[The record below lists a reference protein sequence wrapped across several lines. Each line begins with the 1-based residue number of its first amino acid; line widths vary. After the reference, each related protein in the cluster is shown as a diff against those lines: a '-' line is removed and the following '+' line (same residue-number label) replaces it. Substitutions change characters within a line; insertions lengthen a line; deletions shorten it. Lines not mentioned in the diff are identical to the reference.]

1 MPPKEQR
8 QPEVKQDPVDKAH
21 EPEPAWVAALF
32 KRLEIVDDKVTKLNP
47 RIDALEDKMATR
59 NAGSDS
65 SDDESDHR
73 SNRSKDDN
81 SRNRRRGRSRSRSR
95 ERRRSRDN
103 SRQRCRNRSYDHG
116 DTYKDRRPRFRTDS
130 LTPVR
135 YGDDVATW
143 LVEMDHIVL
152 KHGEEIVCPEIF
164 GHCFQSGDAIK
175 LWYMGLDPDLRRLYT
190 TGSGCWQRFRNVM
203 ERRFTADVGLRQ
215 LAAEDRSRLPDETYA
230 EFAIKKVALI
240 RTSFAHLDEG
250 AMIAMVK
257 RKLDWEA
264 ARFCREKTTV
274 NAFVSELIEYDNLR
288 DMQTGRRQPQAPTR
302 LTQQGH
308 GQQHAYGPQ
317 SYPPQSSGP
326 RAYEQKLEQRGYPFG
341 HDYRD
346 ESRWTQQGHG
356 QQHAYGPQSYAPHS
370 SGPRD
375 YENKLERR
383 GYPFE
388 HDYRDESA
396 RVPPTQF
403 QPQQPAAPYRQPTGA
418 QALRATGSNAVYVDP
433 RLSTIQPRKHPH
445 TGIDTLSYLDRSG
458 KAVFL
463 QRPCGHCEAMG
474 KKNVWHFDFS
484 CANKSAPSGRRDRAY
499 AGDAALPGTVE
510 SPSGHPTSYTF
521 SGFANV

>member
-1 MPPKEQR
+1 MPPK
-8 QPEVKQDPVDKAH
+8 PEVKQDPVEKTDAS
-21 EPEPAWVAALF
+21 EPAWVAALF

-47 RIDALEDKMATR
+47 RIDALEDKMA

-65 SDDESDHR
+65 SDDESGHR
-73 SNRSKDDN
+73 SNRSKDDT
-81 SRNRRRGRSRSRSR
+81 SRHRRRGRSQSRSR
-95 ERRRSRDN
+95 EHRRSRDN
-103 SRQRCRNRSYDHG
+103 SRQRRHDRSYDHG

-164 GHCFQSGDAIK
+164 GHCFQSADTIK

-203 ERRFTADVGLRQ
+203 ERRLTADVGLRQ

-230 EFAIKKVALI
+230 EFALKKVALI
-240 RTSFAHLDEG
+240 WTSFAHLDEG

-302 LTQQGH
+302 
-308 GQQHAYGPQ
+308 
-317 SYPPQSSGP
+317 
-326 RAYEQKLEQRGYPFG
+326 
-341 HDYRD
+341 
-346 ESRWTQQGHG
+346 WTQQGHG
-356 QQHAYGPQSYAPHS
+356 QQHAYGPQSYAPQS
-370 SGPRD
+370 SEPRD
-375 YENKLERR
+375 YEQKLEQC
-383 GYPFE
+383 GYHFE

-403 QPQQPAAPYRQPTGA
+403 QPQQPAAPYTQPKGT
-418 QALRATGSNAVYVDP
+418 QASPATGSNAVYFDP
-433 RLSTIQPRKHPH
+433 HLSTIQPRRHPH

-474 KKNVWHFDFS
+474 KKNAWHFDFS
-484 CANKSAPSGRRDRAY
+484 CANKVAPSGRRDRAY

-521 SGFANV
+521 SWFANDPGPDKNPFSIDDVYGESGNGAGDQ